1 MSCFRLPLYPPFSS
15 VSLSFFILLPLMMSC
30 KVMSEVLAKRQTT
43 LVFIFDI
50 GTINSIVKQ
59 VSRLFTQ
66 HFLSLLSVY
75 RIFDITL
82 HDIISGRRMKK
93 ERDTEENLVFS
104 FLKFSAAKGSC
115 IPLNTKQSL
124 TQLCGK

>member
-1 MSCFRLPLYPPFSS
+1 MDRTKSPYSKT
-15 VSLSFFILLPLMMSC
+15 
-30 KVMSEVLAKRQTT
+30 KVVC
-43 LVFIFDI
+43 
-50 GTINSIVKQ
+50 
-59 VSRLFTQ
+59 LFA
-66 HFLSLLSVY
+66 
-75 RIFDITL
+75 RIFNITS

-104 FLKFSAAKGSC
+104 FLKFSAAKGSL